1 MLWLNLTVCPMVNG
15 TKLAKS
21 IWDQLQ
27 ASFGKQ
33 TADQLITDYKSVVTM
48 MMAVD
53 NLQHVINQMTIKF
66 GCLATNGFVIPDH
79 VQALLGQHYNQPKL
93 HPKVY

>member
-1 MLWLNLTVCPMVNG
+1 M
-15 TKLAKS
+15 ARS

-33 TADQLITDYKSVVTM
+33 TTDQLITNYKSAVTM

-53 NLQHVINQMTIKF
+53 NPQHVINQMTIKF

-79 VQALLGQHYNQPKL
+79 VQVLMLLAAVLCMH
-93 HPKVY
+93 